1 MALNDDDVVLADAA
15 TRSMISTN
23 VNLCRVMEHGFVRL
37 EPGVAAVVSG
47 GQIPSMNAVLVSEPT
62 AEIDTAARLI
72 DDLVATGLP
81 NVVVVRPA
89 ALPKI
94 QSVLTDRGRSRVDEL
109 PFMVRTESQPPPVTN
124 DSLRLVELRPG
135 QIAQHA
141 TLLAA
146 GFEIPVE
153 LLDDIVV
160 DQAFAA
166 PGFRCYVGEV
176 AGEPVTTGV
185 GMLTDGWLGLFNI
198 ATAPAHTRRGYGGAV
213 TARIVA
219 DGLAAGAQAAY
230 LQSTSVGYGVY
241 QQLGFRT
248 VEEWSIWA

>member
-1 MALNDDDVVLADAA
+1 MALSDDDAVLADAA
-15 TRSMISTN
+15 TRSMISAN
-23 VNLCRVMEHGFVRL
+23 VNLCRILEEGFVRL
-37 EPGVAAVVSG
+37 EPGVAAIVSG
-47 GQIPSMNAVLVSEPT
+47 GQIPSMNSVLLSEPT
-62 AEIDTAARLI
+62 ADIDTAAQLI

-89 ALPKI
+89 ALPKV
-94 QSVLTDRGRSRVDEL
+94 QSILTDRGRSRVDEL
-109 PFMVRTESQPPPVTN
+109 PFMVRTESQPPAVTN
-124 DSLRLVELRPG
+124 DMLRLIELRPG

-153 LLDDIVV
+153 LLDNIVV
-160 DQAFAA
+160 EKAFAV
-166 PGFRCYVGEV
+166 PGFHCYIGEV

-185 GMLTDGWLGLFNI
+185 GMLTDGWLGVFNI
-198 ATAPAHTRRGYGGAV
+198 ATPPTHTRRGYGGAV
-213 TARIVA
+213 TARIVS
-219 DGLAAGAQAAY
+219 DGLAAGAQASY
-230 LQSTSVGYGVY
+230 LQSSNAGYGVY

>member
-15 TRSMISTN
+15 TRSMISAN
-23 VNLCRVMEHGFVRL
+23 VNLCRVLEKGFVRL

-47 GQIPSMNAVLVSEPT
+47 GQIPSLNAVLVTEPT
-62 AEIDTAARLI
+62 AEIDTAAQLI
-72 DDLVATGLP
+72 DDLAATGLP

-89 ALPKI
+89 ALPNI
-94 QSVLTDRGRSRVDEL
+94 QSMLTDRGRSRVDEL
-109 PFMVRTESQPPPVTN
+109 PLMVRTESQPPAVTN
-124 DSLRLVELRPG
+124 DTLRLVELRPG

-146 GFEIPVE
+146 GYEIPVE
-153 LLDDIVV
+153 MLDDIVV
-160 DQAFAA
+160 EKVFAA
-166 PGFRCYVGEV
+166 PGFHCYIGEV

-185 GMLTDGWLGLFNI
+185 GMLADGWLGVFNI
-198 ATAPAHTRRGYGGAV
+198 ATPPAHTRQGYGAAV
-213 TARIVA
+213 TARIVS
-219 DGLAAGAQAAY
+219 DGLAAGAQASY
-230 LQSTSVGYGVY
+230 LQSSSAGFGVY